1 MTNPP
6 ETPTAFKTSLRD
18 RLKARA
24 KSSGRPFNE
33 LEREYLLQRFLA
45 RVFADPDS
53 PWILKGGTG
62 LLARL
67 PGARHSQDID
77 LLHRTQTLEAAADDL
92 RRLAAID
99 AGDPFRFVL
108 SDPIAMTGTVNGAQ
122 IRVTAYLGATQF
134 GRFPID
140 LSTELAFVAEVERHR
155 PTPVIEVPDVAPL
168 PEFTLYPLVDQV
180 ADKVCAMYERHGP
193 QQIASTRFRDLVDLV
208 LITREFALDGDQL
221 SEALAQEARRRGLTL
236 PIALVSPDS
245 TWTAGYPKVARPTMV
260 PKDLQSLANALETVA
275 RCIDPALAGQVAG
288 HYWDPDNQE
297 WTTGAADHS
306 RSHRTSAS
314 SPPETAV

>member
-6 ETPTAFKTSLRD
+6 KTPTAFKTSVRD
-18 RLKARA
+18 RLKTRA
-24 KSSGRPFNE
+24 KSTGRPFNE

-45 RVFADPDS
+45 RVFADPES

-77 LLHRTQTLEAAADDL
+77 LLHRTQSLDAAADDL

-99 AGDPFRFVL
+99 VGDPFRFVL
-108 SDPIAMTGTVNGAQ
+108 SDAVAMTGTVSGAQ
-122 IRVTAYLGATQF
+122 IRVTAYLGATEF

-140 LSTELAFVAEVERHR
+140 LSTELAFVAEVERYR

-193 QQIASTRFRDLVDLV
+193 EQIASTRFRDLVDLV
-208 LITREFALDGDQL
+208 LITREFVLDGNQL
-221 SEALAQEARRRGLTL
+221 CEALAQEARRRGLTL
-236 PIALVSPDS
+236 PAALVSPGS
-245 TWTAGYPKVARPTMV
+245 AWTAGYPKVARPTMV
-260 PKDLQSLANALETVA
+260 PKELHTLNAALEAVA
-275 RCIDPALAGQVAG
+275 RCIDPALAGQVADHRWVPG
-288 HYWDPDNQE
+288 RQE
-297 WTTGAADHS
+297 WITGAADA
-306 RSHRTSAS
+306 RSNFTAAQGQPEAAS
-314 SPPETAV
+314 

>member
-6 ETPTAFKTSLRD
+6 KTPTAFKASVRD
-18 RLKARA
+18 RLKTRA
-24 KSSGRPFNE
+24 KSTGRPFNE

-45 RVFADPDS
+45 RVFADPES

-77 LLHRTQTLEAAADDL
+77 LLHRTQPLAAAADDL

-99 AGDPFRFVL
+99 VGDPFRFVL
-108 SDPIAMTGTVNGAQ
+108 SDAIAMTGTVNGAQ
-122 IRVTAYLGATQF
+122 IRVTAYLGATEF

-140 LSTELAFVAEVERHR
+140 VSTELAFVAEVERYR

-193 QQIASTRFRDLVDLV
+193 EQIASTRFRDLVDLV
-208 LITREFALDGDQL
+208 LVTREFVLDGNQL
-221 SEALAQEARRRGLTL
+221 CEALAQEARRRSLTL
-236 PIALVSPDS
+236 PATLVSPGS

-260 PKDLQSLANALETVA
+260 PKELHALNAALEAVA
-275 RCIDPALAGQVAG
+275 RCINPALAGQVADHHWAPG
-288 HYWDPDNQE
+288 QQE
-297 WTTGAADHS
+297 WITGGADVRSNFTAAQGQPEA
-306 RSHRTSAS
+306 AS
-314 SPPETAV
+314 

>member
-1 MTNPP
+1 MTQPP
-6 ETPTAFKTSLRD
+6 KSPTAFKTSLRD
-18 RLKARA
+18 RLKTRA
-24 KSSGRPFNE
+24 KSTGRPFNE

-92 RRLAAID
+92 RRLATAD
-99 AGDPFRFVL
+99 GGDPFRFVL
-108 SDPIAMTGTVNGAQ
+108 TDPVAMTGTVNGAQ
-122 IRVTAYLGATQF
+122 IRVTAYLGATVF

-193 QQIASTRFRDLVDLV
+193 QQIPSTRFRDLVDLV
-208 LITREFALDGDQL
+208 LITREFPLDGDQL
-221 SEALAQEARRRGLTL
+221 SAALAQEAQRRGLTL
-236 PIALVSPDS
+236 PATLVLPDS

-260 PKDLQSLANALETVA
+260 PKELQTVPAALEAVA
-275 RCIDPALAGQVAG
+275 RCIDPVLVGQVAEQQWEPG
-288 HYWDPDNQE
+288 RQQWVS
-297 WTTGAADHS
+297 AAGGD
-306 RSHRTSAS
+306 S
-314 SPPETAV
+314 SSDRATAAGPPVPGV